1 MMHTVSKRRLTGNLI
16 AASAGT
22 GKTYQLT
29 SRFVSLLALGAAPE
43 KMIALTFTNK
53 AAGEFR
59 NRIFQALA
67 DGALGKPDHECPARN
82 GVAVRVWETW
92 TGLHLTEDWQLE
104 PSSNPVALFP
114 ASIPVLR
121 RAVQLKRYP
130 ETLTPEPGEP
140 QLPLL
145 DADFFALLLRKVVNK
160 AADLHLSTLDSF
172 FNRVV
177 AADLH
182 RAGLSSV
189 TPMNALEEQSARR
202 AALLALLAAGEDSEE
217 HHQAL
222 LTLFTDI
229 AQDKGGSTLELLER
243 NVKIYL
249 SLYREFTDAE
259 LWGKTQ
265 PFGLPDCRE
274 TPLLTDGDFAAYEKE
289 IQGLAEVISWKG
301 KPRCYLK
308 KSFSSIVRK
317 IRSGS
322 FVPSANMAL
331 WLEDDEKLAPPDG
344 EAAEDARLRDLVQE
358 LRYACACLFL
368 RRVQEKSSA
377 MYELLDRYVAAYRQC
392 VLQAGRV
399 TFDDI
404 KQGARNLLASQE
416 VGADESLALRL
427 VSRLDHWMLDE
438 FQDTDPVQ
446 WEILSRLLKENA
458 QYEDK
463 SLFVVGDKK
472 QSIYS
477 FRGATSELFEQ
488 LRGDVPA
495 PDGYDWQHSVLTNST
510 LAESRRSVP
519 EIMDFTNMVFASIGE
534 VSPEFSQQRT
544 CAANQSKKGFVQVE
558 MLPVAKAAE
567 TLTLACESIGRI
579 LDELSECAPDG
590 SCRLL
595 RGMTVAVLVKTGN
608 HARAVAAWLRQH
620 RPQLPVQLVEDTLV
634 AEASPLGE
642 MLLSFFLWLQTP
654 ADKYRFNL
662 LRLSPLGRILAAAES
677 RIAAWAKWHHLLDS
691 AGYAAV
697 VQLLADAVPAVAQ
710 DRMMREWFEAA
721 CDFDSSGGS
730 LEEWILRMRSLSR
743 KAAGTPGCVQL
754 MTMHKSKGA
763 EFDAVILP
771 YLGSK
776 NVDQPRAEGIPS
788 FVSEDKQ
795 GILVHPGTADERCYW
810 PPLQREEER
819 WKKSRRED
827 ACNLMYVALTRARYA
842 NYLLLPGVEELP
854 ETGRKEADW
863 VLEALNRQGR
873 LPNPGS
879 SVSFGSADW
888 YESVPDKTQPLR
900 EPKAEASLGTVIPFR
915 RKAKPSS
922 ADALPSSGGTSAD
935 AVVYSDGSAALLGT
949 EVHSLFEQI
958 TWWESENAPEWFRH
972 PQTEAELLTA
982 RALCMPEV
990 QELLREFPGAL
1001 VYNEQSVEAV
1011 TDAAWTSAIIDRLV
1025 IYPDGSALI
1034 VDYKTDRDTSRES
1047 MLTAHSGQM
1056 LAYRKLVSESLSIP
1070 SERVVVKLLAVRS
1083 GDIYQL

>member
-1 MMHTVSKRRLTGNLI
+1 MNAVSQCRLTGNLI

-29 SRFVSLLALGAAPE
+29 SRFVALLALGAAPE

-59 NRIFQALA
+59 NRIFQTLA
-67 DGALGKPDHECPARN
+67 DGALGKPDRDCPGRN

-92 TGLHLTEDWQLE
+92 TGLHLTDDWQLV

-114 ASIPVLR
+114 ASIPVLK
-121 RAVQLKRYP
+121 RAAQLKCYP
-130 ETLTPEPGEP
+130 ETLAPEPGEP
-140 QLPLL
+140 PLPGL

-202 AALLALLAAGEDSEE
+202 SALLALLAAGEESEE

-222 LTLFTDI
+222 LTLFCDI
-229 AQDKGGSTLELLER
+229 AQDKGGSTLDLLET
-243 NVKIYL
+243 NIKIYL
-249 SLYREFTDAE
+249 SLYREFPDSAP
-259 LWGKTQ
+259 WGKTQ

-274 TPLLTDGDFAAYEKE
+274 APLLTEADFAAYEKE
-289 IQGLAEVISWKG
+289 ILELSEAVSWKG
-301 KPRCYLK
+301 RPRCYLK
-308 KSFSSIVRK
+308 KSFASIVRK

-331 WLEDDEKLAPPDG
+331 WLEDDEKLAPPDA
-344 EAAEDARLRDLVQE
+344 ELAEDARLRDLVQE
-358 LRYACACLFL
+358 LWHACACLFL

-377 MYELLDRYVAAYRQC
+377 MYELLDRYAAAYRQC

-404 KQGARNLLASQE
+404 KQGARNLLASQDS
-416 VGADESLALRL
+416 GADESLALRL

-458 QYEDK
+458 QFADK

-488 LRGDVPA
+488 LRGDIPA
-495 PDGYDWQHSVLTNST
+495 PDGYDWQHAVLTNST

-519 EIMDFTNMVFASIGE
+519 EIMDFTNMVFSSIGE
-534 VSPEFSQQRT
+534 VAPEFSLQRT
-544 CAANQSKKGFVQVE
+544 CEDNQSKKGFVRVE

-567 TLTLACESIGRI
+567 TLSLACESIGGI
-579 LDELSECAPDG
+579 LDELSECPPDG
-590 SCRLL
+590 GCRL
-595 RGMTVAVLVKTGN
+595 RQGMTVAVLAKTGN
-608 HARAVAAWLRQH
+608 HAREIASWLRLH

-634 AEASPLGE
+634 AAASPLGE
-642 MLLSFFLWLQTP
+642 MLLSFFLWLQAP

-662 LRLSPLGRILAAAES
+662 LRLSPLGGILAEEES
-677 RIAAWAKWHHLLDS
+677 RMAAWAKWHHLLDAS
-691 AGYAAV
+691 GYAAV
-697 VQLLADAVPAVAQ
+697 VQRLADAVPTVAQ

-730 LEEWILRMRSLSR
+730 PEEWILRMRSLSR
-743 KAAGTPGCVQL
+743 KASGTPGCVQL

-788 FVSEDKQ
+788 FISEDKQ
-795 GILVHPGTADERCYW
+795 GILVHPGTADERSNW
-810 PPLQREEER
+810 PILQRAEER

-827 ACNLMYVALTRARYA
+827 AYNLLYVALTRARYA
-842 NYLLLPGVEELP
+842 NYILLPGVEELP
-854 ETGRKEADW
+854 DEGHKEADW
-863 VLEALNRQGR
+863 ILEALNRQGK
-873 LPNPGS
+873 LPVPGS
-879 SVSFGSADW
+879 FVSFGSEDW
-888 YESVPDKTQPLR
+888 YEVVPDKSPSRR
-900 EPKAEASLGTVIPFR
+900 EPQAAAPLGKVIPTR

-922 ADALPSSGGTSAD
+922 SGTPVPAGAASAD
-935 AVVYSDGSAALLGT
+935 AVSYGGGSAAQLGT
-949 EVHSLFEQI
+949 EVHALFEQI
-958 TWWESENAPEWFRH
+958 TWWNKQNAPSWFRN
-972 PQTEAELLTA
+972 PQTEAEEMA
-982 RALCMPEV
+982 AHALHLSEV
-990 QELLREFPGAL
+990 QELLREFPGAQ

-1011 TDAAWTSAIIDRLV
+1011 TDSTWTSAVIDRLV
-1025 IYPDGSALI
+1025 VYPDGSALI
-1034 VDYKTDRDTSRES
+1034 VDYKTDRDTSCES
-1047 MLTAHSGQM
+1047 MLAAHSEQM
-1056 LAYRKLVSESLSIP
+1056 LAYRQLVSAALSIP
-1070 SERVVVKLLAVRS
+1070 PELVAVKLLAVRS